1 MAMLKC
7 IFFRYNMTQHIKTHF
22 KARGIN
28 SLANNPATLANF
40 LSANK
45 SSLTNYQ
52 ISEDIL
58 GNLANG
64 GQEVDP
70 EDKDTNNYDEEIA
83 ENSPSNADS
92 FKDESQEIDPC

>member
-1 MAMLKC
+1 
-7 IFFRYNMTQHIKTHF
+7 MTQHIKTHF

-45 SSLTNYQ
+45 SNLSNYQ
-52 ISEDIL
+52 ISEDVL
-58 GNLANG
+58 GSITANG

-70 EDKDTNNYDEEIA
+70 EDKDTNNYDEEM
-83 ENSPSNADS
+83 ENSPPNPDSS